1 MSLSL
6 IIQAKTKIFNE
17 AEYSMTAP
25 MMLSVYIDLVVNFT
39 AGGKSKNPEKNP
51 RSMGETNYNNSTHIS
66 SIINTGLYPCR

>member
-1 MSLSL
+1 
-6 IIQAKTKIFNE
+6 
-17 AEYSMTAP
+17 MTAP